1 MITAACALLDG
12 TGSQDRCARAVFTRA
27 YTLFDFWELREITP
41 EASNPHPQLVNFGL
55 KSKTRACREPP
66 KSDFAL
72 ALRPNSA
79 YVSCM
84 SFCSKAFSLALA
96 IALCACGAEQ
106 ALARSKKQTAD
117 PPVPIITMDDSGTPI
132 IMQGLAIERARKRPG
147 AADEGQPK
155 QRAERPIKISR
166 GSSAYVPPP
175 LCLRR
180 AAARRLP
187 HCCARR
193 SRLMNCRRS
202 TASVIASSGAISPS
216 RSMRVSETIRPTAM
230 RMCAPAPIDAK
241 PRWTSSGS
249 TPASSASAPIPL
261 GACKIDPRSV
271 LDRT

>member
-66 KSDFAL
+66 KSNKRRDFAL

-155 QRAERPIKISR
+155 PRAERPIKIPR

-175 LCLRR
+175 V
-180 AAARRLP
+180 P
-187 HCCARR
+187 
-193 SRLMNCRRS
+193 
-202 TASVIASSGAISPS
+202 SPS
-216 RSMRVSETIRPTAM
+216 GGPPSPILLRPQVTPYQPPAINSFSDRVIGCNQSFTFNAGIGNNPTNRDAYVRS
-230 RMCAPAPIDAK
+230 CAN
-241 PRWTSSGS
+241 
-249 TPASSASAPIPL
+249 
-261 GACKIDPRSV
+261 
-271 LDRT
+271 